1 MRRDIPSTAKTVKA
15 FGKIKDILIVDDQE
29 LMRLITKNLLRG
41 IGAFRVDEAS
51 DGKEALEKL
60 KRKSYDLIISDW
72 DMEVMEGL
80 EFLQTVRKD
89 PVLKDVPLIMMTAEG
104 RPERIRQAIESGASG
119 YMLKPLSRALLI
131 QKINAL

>member
-1 MRRDIPSTAKTVKA
+1 MRQDIASTTKMVGAI
-15 FGKIKDILIVDDQE
+15 GEIKDILIVDDQE

-41 IGAFRVDEAS
+41 IGDFRVDEAS
-51 DGKEALEKL
+51 DGKDALEKL
-60 KRKSYDLIISDW
+60 RTKSYDLIISDW
-72 DMEVMEGL
+72 DMEVMEGIEL
-80 EFLQTVRKD
+80 LRSVRKD

-104 RPERIRQAIESGASG
+104 SPERIRQAIDSGASG

>member
-51 DGKEALEKL
+51 DGKDALEKL

-80 EFLQTVRKD
+80 ELLQTVRKD

-104 RPERIRQAIESGASG
+104 RPERISQAFESGASG

>member
-51 DGKEALEKL
+51 DEKDALEKL

-80 EFLQTVRKD
+80 ELLQTVRKD

-104 RPERIRQAIESGASG
+104 RPERISQAIESGASG

>member
-104 RPERIRQAIESGASG
+104 RPERISQAIESGASG